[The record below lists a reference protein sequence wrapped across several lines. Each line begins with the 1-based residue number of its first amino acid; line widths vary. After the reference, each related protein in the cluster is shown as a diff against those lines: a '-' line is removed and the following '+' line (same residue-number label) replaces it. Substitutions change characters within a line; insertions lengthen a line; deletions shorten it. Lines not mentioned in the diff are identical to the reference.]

1 MQVGQQSLQ
10 DEMLRAFVDKTF
22 AEFDKDNSGTLDPD
36 EMTLFFNKLFE
47 RLGTPKS
54 ITK

>member
-1 MQVGQQSLQ
+1 MDQ
-10 DEMLRAFVDKTF
+10 
-22 AEFDKDNSGTLDPD
+22 SGTLDPD

-47 RLGTPKS
+47 RLGTARN